1 MHISDPRRLHSVP
14 SSEKHFWPWLDTH
27 HLCNAQENLAQER
40 KLFAEGNTVM
50 LQTILSPVQAGALM
64 LEAWP
69 AHCDCFAF
77 AAAALNEV
85 QCLPN
90 QL

>member
-1 MHISDPRRLHSVP
+1 
-14 SSEKHFWPWLDTH
+14 
-27 HLCNAQENLAQER
+27 
-40 KLFAEGNTVM
+40 M
-50 LQTILSPVQAGALM
+50 LQTILSPIQAGLLM

-77 AAAALNEV
+77 AAAAIEEV

-90 QL
+90 AMSLSSLRSQVSSYCQAIIFACIVHY

>member
-1 MHISDPRRLHSVP
+1 MLT
-14 SSEKHFWPWLDTH
+14 WPDAIV
-27 HLCNAQENLAQER
+27 CAQENLVQER

-50 LQTILSPVQAGALM
+50 LQTILSPVQAGLLM

-77 AAAALNEV
+77 AAAAVEEV
-85 QCLPN
+85 QGL
-90 QL
+90 Q